1 MTPSRARATAA
12 TITPNRRGPVTA
24 DPFDL
29 ARFVTAQA
37 GVFDRAVMELRAGRK
52 RTHWMWFIF
61 PQLRGLGH
69 SATAQHYGIASLAE
83 ASAYVEHPI
92 LGPRL
97 EAAVAAVHES
107 GAADLN
113 ALFGSP
119 DDLKFCSSMTLFTIA
134 APDGPYGAALDRWCG
149 GKHDQRTLDLLRA
162 AAEGG

>member
-1 MTPSRARATAA
+1 M
-12 TITPNRRGPVTA
+12 TA

-37 GVFDRAVMELRAGRK
+37 GVFDQAVDELRTGRK

-69 SATAQHYGIASLAE
+69 SPTAQNYGISSLGE
-83 ASAYVEHPI
+83 ARAYIEHPV

-97 EAAVAAVHES
+97 EAAVAAVQAS
-107 GAADLN
+107 GAVDPL

-119 DDLKFCSSMTLFTIA
+119 DDLKFCSSLTLFTVA
-134 APDGPYGAALDRWCG
+134 APDGPYRAALERWCG

-162 AAEGG
+162 GGEVG

>member
-1 MTPSRARATAA
+1 
-12 TITPNRRGPVTA
+12 VTA

-37 GVFDRAVMELRAGRK
+37 GVFDQAVDELRTGRK

-69 SATAQHYGIASLAE
+69 SQTARRCGISSLEE
-83 ASAYVEHPI
+83 ASAYVEHPV

-97 EAAVAAVHES
+97 EAAVAAVQAS
-107 GAADLN
+107 GAVDLP

-119 DDLKFCSSMTLFTIA
+119 DDLKFCSSMTLFTVA
-134 APDGPYGAALDRWCG
+134 APDGPYRAALDRWCG
-149 GKHDQRTLDLLRA
+149 GKHDQRTLDLLRT
-162 AAEGG
+162 GGEVG

>member
-1 MTPSRARATAA
+1 M
-12 TITPNRRGPVTA
+12 IT

-37 GVFDRAVMELRAGRK
+37 GVFDQAVDELRAGRK

-69 SATAQHYGIASLAE
+69 SPTAQHYGISTLGE
-83 ASAYVEHPI
+83 ARDFVEHPV

-97 EAAVAAVHES
+97 EAAVAAVQAS
-107 GAADLN
+107 GAVDPH

-119 DDLKFCSSMTLFTIA
+119 DDLKFCSSMTLFTVA
-134 APDGPYGAALDRWCG
+134 APDGPYRAALERWCG

-162 AAEGG
+162 GSEEG